1 MAVNLATKYSSK
13 VDEAFYREALL
24 SQVTNK
30 DYDWEGVNTV
40 KVYSIPVVDLT
51 DYTRSGSN
59 RYGSPS
65 ELQNT
70 TQTMLIEKD
79 RSWTFTIDK
88 LNKKQSQMVMDAG
101 KAVARELRLKVVPEV
116 DAYTFYK
123 MALGAGNSSS
133 TAATKSNAYQLLLD
147 AQEAMGNASVPEEG
161 RVALVSYGFYNLL
174 KLNPEFMR
182 DCDTT
187 EKMLI
192 HGYVGQIDGCKIIR
206 VPSARMPKKTTGTAP
221 STTTTVSDFILA
233 HPIATVAPMVLSE
246 YKIHTDAPGIS
257 GWLCEGRISYDA
269 FVLNNKSNA
278 IYYQGPASPDNPVP
292 ASA

>member
-24 SQVTNK
+24 SHVTNK
-30 DYDWEGVNTV
+30 DYEWEGVETV
-40 KVYSIPVVDLT
+40 KVYSIPVVNLGN
-51 DYTRSGSN
+51 YTRSGAN
-59 RYGSPS
+59 RYGNPA

-70 TQTMLIEKD
+70 TQTMTITKD
-79 RSWTFTIDK
+79 RAWTFTIDK

-101 KAVARELRLKVVPEV
+101 KAVARQLRMKVVPEV

-123 MALGAGNSSS
+123 MAVGAGNTSA
-133 TAATKSNAYQLLLD
+133 TAATKNNAYELLLA
-147 AQEAMGNASVPEEG
+147 AQEKMGDASVPEDG
-161 RVALVSYGFYNLL
+161 RVALVSYAFYNLL
-174 KLNPEFMR
+174 KLDEEFMR

-206 VPSARMPKKTTGTAP
+206 VPSARMPKKTSGG
-221 STTTTVSDFILA
+221 TTTVSSFILA

-269 FVLNNKSNA
+269 FVLSQKADA

-292 ASA
+292 AA